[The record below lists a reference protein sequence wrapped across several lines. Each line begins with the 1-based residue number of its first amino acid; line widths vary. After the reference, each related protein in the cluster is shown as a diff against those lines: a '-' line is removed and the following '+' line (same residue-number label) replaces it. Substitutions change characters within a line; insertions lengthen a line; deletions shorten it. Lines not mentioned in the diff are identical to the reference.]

1 MKAPPS
7 GGLAHALIPVID
19 QAIDEIERARLI
31 ASRPHITIDMH
42 ELARIRHD
50 ADITRDALI
59 VDEQDAQAE
68 STTDSTIE
76 PSAEQPAVPRQTEQ
90 AGAPPNEAETTS
102 APQLTPI
109 PAPAETLAS
118 MPVSA
123 SMPAP
128 TPAPAPMPAIPHDG
142 TTTDPEHFLVRSL
155 LNHEPYE
162 DELHRRHESVSMLVD
177 RINERMMDDIG
188 DTVIEFD
195 GDRPV
200 IIEDYEDDLRQ
211 WLTR

>member
-7 GGLAHALIPVID
+7 GGLTHALIPVID
-19 QAIDEIERARLI
+19 QAIDEIERERLI

-59 VDEQDAQAE
+59 VDEHDTSAESVPERIIEPAGEPAVLRQAE
-68 STTDSTIE
+68 RAQEPPTEPDTAPTPQST
-76 PSAEQPAVPRQTEQ
+76 
-90 AGAPPNEAETTS
+90 
-102 APQLTPI
+102 
-109 PAPAETLAS
+109 
-118 MPVSA
+118 
-123 SMPAP
+123 P
-128 TPAPAPMPAIPHDG
+128 TPAPAPTPVPASAPTPTPPTPHDD
-142 TTTDPEHFLVRSL
+142 TTPDPEHFLVRSL

-162 DELHRRHESVSMLVD
+162 DELRRRHESVSMLVD

-211 WLTR
+211 WLAR